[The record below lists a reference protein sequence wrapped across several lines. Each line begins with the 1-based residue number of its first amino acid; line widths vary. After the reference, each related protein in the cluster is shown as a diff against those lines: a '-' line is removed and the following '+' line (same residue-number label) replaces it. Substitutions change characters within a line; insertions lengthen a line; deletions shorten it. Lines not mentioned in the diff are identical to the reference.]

1 MSAIE
6 ESQNKCGQRT
16 ALSLFF
22 LLELIAY
29 VLSCIALINPSW
41 QYVYLENGR
50 TEHHH
55 GLWLDCKR
63 DYSHDYGR
71 SREYY
76 ETLYRLNK
84 QQSPFDQF
92 FLTSLLCVYKFD
104 YYIDS
109 EDLYDHNHDENRL
122 QDDANQHL
130 LLGWKVASLAAL
142 GFAALTA
149 SAALLLSVCAFCH
162 RTLICAAAVLVSV
175 AALLSSVGILI
186 FYIWANHQD
195 NNIIKEEDGIYQ
207 QYFGW
212 ALYVQIAGT
221 TIQFLASFLGCVVT
235 SMAFKKNRTKLVKIE
250 VVDKDNS
257 TLLDRTASLP
267 FKRSFSAV
275 YKLDSSDL
283 QKWEKDYT
291 NIVQSDS
298 ITKRRSI
305 SVPNFKKYQRKS
317 QHSSQ
322 ESKITKST
330 SNLFTSTHQS
340 NLNTAS
346 ETFPSTAKI
355 PLPLSFPVPKSILK
369 ASSKQHPTMPNANR
383 RLSDDPDL
391 TYEYLPGDS
400 VGNSRSTETLNKP
413 FITNSADTSLIKGV
427 PSQRTHSG
435 SSINIYDKVYE
446 QFTDTAKLYDHG
458 QANSCKNI
466 ATSAD
471 KILICSEN
479 EQVSDEDVGRS
490 TLIND
495 VPSCSNA
502 TITKLTSANS
512 VSGTITVPTDWCSS
526 TDMRYNLP
534 VPSNHMASRRD
545 IGKIMVQPIAATSI
559 LRDFPVER
567 NGNASLHFS
576 NEHTLNHVPND
587 IAINTFDLETFSG
600 REKERSIKNLTL
612 RPQKNGSVGVF
623 ERTNNSLKYSSLNKC
638 MLNKRKVSDSI
649 TKTTLSENNGMQTTC
664 DVISVPYMCLED
676 EMDRSVGSSDTLDSN
691 ATVKS
696 SGQRHEA
703 QLCLNLFM
711 NGRVAPLLVEHSSGV
726 SLAETKKNG
735 ITTV

>member
-1 MSAIE
+1 MSTTA
-6 ESQNKCGQRT
+6 ESQNKCGQKT

-22 LLELIAY
+22 LFELIAY
-29 VLSCIALINPSW
+29 VLGCVALISPSW

-76 ETLYRLNK
+76 ETLYRLDK

-104 YYIDS
+104 YYIDT

-130 LLGWKVASLAAL
+130 LLGWKAASLAAL

-162 RTLICAAAVLVSV
+162 RTLICAAAVLVTV
-175 AALLSSVGILI
+175 AALLSSVGLLI
-186 FYIWANHQD
+186 FYIWANYQD

-221 TIQFLASFLGCVVT
+221 AMQFFASFVGCAVT
-235 SMAFKKNRTKLVKIE
+235 SMAFRKSRTKLVKIE
-250 VVDKDNS
+250 VVDRDNS
-257 TLLDRTASLP
+257 TLLDGTVSPP

-275 YKLDSSDL
+275 YKLDSADL

-291 NIVQSDS
+291 NIVQSS
-298 ITKRRSI
+298 SVTKQRSI
-305 SVPNFKKYQRKS
+305 SVPNFKKYSRKG
-317 QHSSQ
+317 QHSPQ
-322 ESKITKST
+322 ENKITKST
-330 SNLFTSTHQS
+330 SNLFTNIDQS
-340 NLNTAS
+340 KWNTAS
-346 ETFPSTAKI
+346 ETFSSTGKI

-369 ASSKQHPTMPNANR
+369 ASSKQHLTMSNANQ

-400 VGNSRSTETLNKP
+400 VRNSRSTETLNKS
-413 FITNSADTSLIKGV
+413 FITNFVDTNLFDQIKGV

-435 SSINIYDKVYE
+435 SSVNVYDKVYE
-446 QFTDTAKLYDHG
+446 HIADAAKSHDHE
-458 QANSCKNI
+458 QTNSCKNI
-466 ATSAD
+466 AISTD
-471 KILICSEN
+471 KICSEDK
-479 EQVSDEDVGRS
+479 QASDEDVGRS
-490 TLIND
+490 TLINY
-495 VPSCSNA
+495 VASCSNA
-502 TITKLTSANS
+502 TTTKLTFPNS
-512 VSGTITVPTDWCSS
+512 VPGTIIVPTDWCSS
-526 TDMRYNLP
+526 TDTRHSLP
-534 VPSNHMASRRD
+534 IPSNDVFMASRCD
-545 IGKIMVQPIAATSI
+545 VEKITLQPIAETSN
-559 LRDFPVER
+559 LRDFLPDQ
-567 NGNASLHFS
+567 NTSFHFS
-576 NEHTLNHVPND
+576 NGHSLNYVPDD
-587 IAINTFDLETFSG
+587 IAINTFDLGTHSG
-600 REKERSIKNLTL
+600 KE
-612 RPQKNGSVGVF
+612 G
-623 ERTNNSLKYSSLNKC
+623 ESSLNVC
-638 MLNKRKVSDSI
+638 MLNKGKISDSI
-649 TKTTLSENNGMQTTC
+649 AKTTLSGNNDIQTTC
-664 DVISVPYMCLED
+664 DVISASYMCLGD
-676 EMDRSVGSSDTLDSN
+676 EMDRSVGSSDTFDNN

-696 SGQRHEA
+696 GQQHEA

-711 NGRVAPLLVEHSSGV
+711 NGRVAPLRAERSSGDG
-726 SLAETKKNG
+726 LAGTKKSS